1 MIWEG
6 NSLSKVNWTTPIT
19 QYQKAIEI
27 DPNHKY
33 AHNNLERVWEL
44 KDEKTQQEKTQQLVK
59 IILGIAMVVGLLAIF
74 GFLLYRE
81 ARRKSSQE
89 SHGADTILESP
100 DLEYEDS
107 YQEALLLVSQ
117 GDPNGALTA
126 IKNCIRLQP
135 SSAEAFN
142 LMGNC
147 YNALNQLDDAD
158 YAYDESVK
166 LSSDNYVDPKLGMA
180 EIWVKRD
187 ELQRAVDLC
196 QEVIKRTKDT
206 AQTKEQAEAYLKI
219 GLIYMMRNRRPEA
232 MECYRELQK
241 LNQEIA
247 DRLFER
253 IHQET

>member
-1 MIWEG
+1 MGLLIMVAILVVALLLG
-6 NSLSKVNWTTPIT
+6 VYVAAIIFLRTSKQDPAFDDDHKTFESSDSEFEDA
-19 QYQKAIEI
+19 YQKA
-27 DPNHKY
+27 
-33 AHNNLERVWEL
+33 
-44 KDEKTQQEKTQQLVK
+44 
-59 IILGIAMVVGLLAIF
+59 LG
-74 GFLLYRE
+74 
-81 ARRKSSQE
+81 
-89 SHGADTILESP
+89 H
-100 DLEYEDS
+100 
-107 YQEALLLVSQ
+107 VSQ
-117 GDPNGALTA
+117 GDPSEALTA

-206 AQTKEQAEAYLKI
+206 TQTKEQAEAYLKI

-241 LNQEIA
+241 LDQEIA
-247 DRLFER
+247 NRLFER

>member
-1 MIWEG
+1 
-6 NSLSKVNWTTPIT
+6 
-19 QYQKAIEI
+19 
-27 DPNHKY
+27 
-33 AHNNLERVWEL
+33 
-44 KDEKTQQEKTQQLVK
+44 
-59 IILGIAMVVGLLAIF
+59 MVVGLLAIF

-147 YNALNQLDDAD
+147 YNALNQL
-158 YAYDESVK
+158 K

-241 LNQEIA
+241 LDQEIA

>member
-1 MIWEG
+1 MGLLIMVAILVVALLLG
-6 NSLSKVNWTTPIT
+6 VYVAAIIFLRTSKQDPAFDDDHKTFESSDSEFEDA
-19 QYQKAIEI
+19 YQKA
-27 DPNHKY
+27 
-33 AHNNLERVWEL
+33 
-44 KDEKTQQEKTQQLVK
+44 
-59 IILGIAMVVGLLAIF
+59 LG
-74 GFLLYRE
+74 
-81 ARRKSSQE
+81 
-89 SHGADTILESP
+89 H
-100 DLEYEDS
+100 
-107 YQEALLLVSQ
+107 VSQ
-117 GDPNGALTA
+117 GDPSEALTA

-241 LNQEIA
+241 LDQEIA